1 MLYQEIVEEEL
12 AIMDEK
18 TPDEPSKTLS
28 PHEIHVPLHSLM
40 HPPVTIDI
48 GGSTQEAID
57 RMLDSKVGAILIVS
71 DGVLKGIFGER
82 DVLLKILNK
91 PVGDLTQVSIEQF
104 MKADPQTAQ
113 VADSLDTAILY
124 MAKGGYRHIPIV
136 NEQNQPVGIVSIRH
150 IISYLVEHFPQEVLT
165 LPPKPDNDAMQ
176 AREGA

>member
-1 MLYQEIVEEEL
+1 VLYQEIVEEEM
-12 AIMDEK
+12 AIMEEE

-28 PHEIHVPLHSLM
+28 PREIHVPLHSLM
-40 HPPVTIDI
+40 YPPVIIDI
-48 GGSTQEAID
+48 EGSTQEAID
-57 RMLDSKVGAILIVS
+57 RMLDNKVGAILIVS

-91 PVGDLTQVSIEQF
+91 PVGNLTQIPIEQF
-104 MKADPQTAQ
+104 MKADPQTAH
-113 VADSLDTAILY
+113 VEDSLDTAILY
-124 MAKGGYRHIPIV
+124 MAQGGYRHIPIV